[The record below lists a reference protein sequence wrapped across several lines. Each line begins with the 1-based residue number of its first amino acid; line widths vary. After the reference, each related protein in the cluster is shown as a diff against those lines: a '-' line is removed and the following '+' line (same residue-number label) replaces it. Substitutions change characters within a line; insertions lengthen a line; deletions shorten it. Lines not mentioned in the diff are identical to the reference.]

1 MPGRHAEPGYC
12 AADASAADKSYRCHG
27 RGNRGPQAIIPR
39 RTGIAGMF
47 SLPPLVRPGQAGRP
61 QAAVKDGF
69 AEIDRDGVADDSQAC
84 GRIVHNGLTV

>member
-1 MPGRHAEPGYC
+1 
-12 AADASAADKSYRCHG
+12 
-27 RGNRGPQAIIPR
+27 
-39 RTGIAGMF
+39 MF

-61 QAAVKDGF
+61 QAAVKAAVRAAVKDGF

>member
-1 MPGRHAEPGYC
+1 
-12 AADASAADKSYRCHG
+12 
-27 RGNRGPQAIIPR
+27 
-39 RTGIAGMF
+39 MF

-61 QAAVKDGF
+61 QAAVKAAVKDGF

>member
-1 MPGRHAEPGYC
+1 
-12 AADASAADKSYRCHG
+12 
-27 RGNRGPQAIIPR
+27 
-39 RTGIAGMF
+39 MF